1 MQAFIVKIKNNEFNK
16 RETSVKKFTNT
27 ELKGMLGFAERLTLR
42 VGKLIKELRN
52 DNLELDY
59 KNEGVEL
66 VTSADLR
73 ADEVI
78 KAELSSRYPGI
89 EIYSEESHSNDID
102 FYAPLWIVDPID
114 GTVNYAHGHYNV
126 AISIAFAVNGEI
138 KLGAVYC
145 PFIGELFSALEG
157 AGAYLNKKRFFCSKT
172 DDIKK
177 AIVATGFP
185 YQHGSRVALIPKAQA
200 ILANC
205 QDIRRLGSA
214 ALDICWVAC
223 GRFDAYYETVKL
235 WDMAA
240 GYVIAKEAGT
250 KIGYY
255 EETNPKLP
263 LEFNSSGLLV
273 SNPILYDKF
282 LKLLKTA
289 K

>member
-1 MQAFIVKIKNNEFNK
+1 MKI
-16 RETSVKKFTNT
+16 FTDT
-27 ELKGMLGFAERLTLR
+27 ELRDMLGFAEQLALR
-42 VGKLIKELRN
+42 TGRVIKELRK
-52 DNLELDY
+52 DKLELHY
-59 KNEGVEL
+59 KNGGAEL
-66 VTSADLR
+66 VTSADLE
-73 ADEVI
+73 ADEI
-78 KAELSSRYPGI
+78 IRSELSRRYHGI
-89 EIYSEESHSNDID
+89 EIYSEESHSDDTD

-114 GTVNYAHGHYNV
+114 GTVNYAHGHYSV
-126 AISIAFAVNGEI
+126 SVSIAFAIGGEI

-145 PFIGELFSALEG
+145 PFVDELFSALKG
-157 AGAYLNKKRFFCSKT
+157 VGAYLNNKRIFANKT

-185 YQHGSRVALIPKAQA
+185 YEHGSRLALIPKAQA

-214 ALDICWVAC
+214 ALDMCWVAC

-240 GYVIAKEAGT
+240 GYVIAKEAGAQ
-250 KIGYY
+250 IGYY

-263 LEFNSSGLLV
+263 LDFNSSGLLV
-273 SNPILYDKF
+273 SNPSLYDRI
-282 LKLLKTA
+282 LNLIKTA

>member
-1 MQAFIVKIKNNEFNK
+1 MKNFID
-16 RETSVKKFTNT
+16 T
-27 ELKGMLGFAERLTLR
+27 ELKSMFGFAERLAIR
-42 VGKLIKELRN
+42 AGKAIKELRN

-59 KNEGVEL
+59 KNRGTEL
-66 VTSADLR
+66 VTSADLKS
-73 ADEVI
+73 DEI
-78 KAELSSRYPGI
+78 IRAELSCRYPGI
-89 EIYSEESHSNDID
+89 EVYSEESHSDDTD

-126 AISIAFAVNGEI
+126 SVSIAFAVGGEI
-138 KLGAVYC
+138 KLGVVYC
-145 PFIGELFSALEG
+145 PFVDELFSALNG
-157 AGAYLNKKRFFCSKT
+157 AGAYLNKKRLNCSKT
-172 DDIKK
+172 EDMKK

-185 YQHGSRVALIPKAQA
+185 YEHCSRSALIPKLQA
-200 ILANC
+200 VLANC

-214 ALDICWVAC
+214 ALDMSWVAC

-240 GYVIAKEAGT
+240 GYLIAKEAGAQ
-250 KIGYY
+250 IGYY
-255 EETNPKLP
+255 EETNSKLP

-273 SNPILYDKF
+273 SNPILYDKL